1 MPLLHQPFSVL
12 VALALDIS
20 ALGFPRP
27 RMSTAGGLRPD
38 FTESERTAKAIGYQR
53 RARGLPDDSLQ
64 LVACHDVALFGCRGI
79 KKAAHVDGWNFLCS
93 DYLQFDTIAY

>member
-1 MPLLHQPFSVL
+1 MLLPHELSRAL